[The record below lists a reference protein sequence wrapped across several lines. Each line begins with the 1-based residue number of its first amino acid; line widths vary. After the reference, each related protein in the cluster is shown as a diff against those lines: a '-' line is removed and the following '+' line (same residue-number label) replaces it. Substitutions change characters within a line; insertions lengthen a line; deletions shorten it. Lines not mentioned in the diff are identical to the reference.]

1 MINPILYTIHL
12 GSIQIPIRWYG
23 LLIVTGA
30 LAGSF
35 YAAWYV
41 KRRGYNPDIVWDSL
55 IWLLVSGI
63 FGARI
68 WYVLNDLIGGNPR
81 YLQNPVEIPQIWL
94 GGLNILGGVVVAALV
109 GWWYTKKYNIDFW
122 LLADAA
128 GPAMLL
134 GQAIGRWGN
143 FINQELYGP
152 PTTLPWGISID
163 AAHRIA
169 LWTDLTQFPVET
181 TRFHP
186 TFAYQMIWNLVFWGL
201 MVYLIIR
208 LGKKLKPGY
217 LTAIWL
223 MAGGVGRTWIE
234 FFRPDQPRFFNT
246 PVSTSMLIAIV
257 YALIGLFLFLARSG
271 KISVGFIPPAPDDY
285 APSQP
290 PSAQQKSQ
298 PGRRR
303 SRRRK

>member
-30 LAGSF
+30 VAASF
-35 YAAWYV
+35 YAAWYI

-63 FGARI
+63 LGARI
-68 WYVLNDLIGGNPR
+68 WYVVNDMLGGSTR
-81 YLQNPVEIPQIWL
+81 YLQNPAEIPQIWL

-109 GWWYTKKYNIDFW
+109 GWWYTKKYHIDFW

-128 GPAMLL
+128 GPALLL

-152 PTTLPWGISID
+152 PTTLPWGIPID

-169 LWTDLTQFPVET
+169 PWTDLTAFPEAT

-186 TFAYQMIWNLVFWGL
+186 TFAYQMIWNLFWWGV

-217 LTAIWL
+217 LAGMWL
-223 MAGGVGRTWIE
+223 VVAGVGRTWVE
-234 FFRPDQPRFFNT
+234 FFRPDQPRFLNT
-246 PVSTSMLIAIV
+246 PVHTSMLIAIGF
-257 YALIGLFLFLARSG
+257 ALVGVFILLARSG
-271 KISVGFIPPAPDDY
+271 KISVKFIPPAPDDY
-285 APSQP
+285 APSEA
-290 PSAQQKSQ
+290 PSAQQKQ
-298 PGRRR
+298 GQQQRRR
-303 SRRRK
+303 RRRR